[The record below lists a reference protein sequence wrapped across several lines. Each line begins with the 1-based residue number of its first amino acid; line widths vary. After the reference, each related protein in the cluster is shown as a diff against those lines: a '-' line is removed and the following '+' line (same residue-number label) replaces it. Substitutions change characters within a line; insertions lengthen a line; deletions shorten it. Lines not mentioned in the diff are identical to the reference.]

1 MRKTIP
7 FTLIS
12 LQEDGYH
19 CITSAT
25 VNGSEIMMVVD
36 TGASLSCFDINFL
49 QQIVAEDSIKSN
61 ESMTSGIGTN
71 SMNSVITRIK
81 EFSIGPLTI
90 QNYRAVGID
99 MTHIHHAYEQIGLTK
114 IEGILGADIL
124 ARHQA
129 VIDYRKRIIT
139 LNSKPSKI
147 KLL

>member
-1 MRKTIP
+1 MRLTIP

-19 CITSAT
+19 CLASAT

-49 QQIVAEDSIKSN
+49 QQIVGEDTIKSN

-81 EFSIGPLTI
+81 ELSIGSLTI

-99 MTHIHHAYEQIGLTK
+99 MTHIHHAYEQIGLAK

-129 VIDYRKRIIT
+129 VINYRKRTIT
-139 LNSKPSKI
+139 LNSKPSKP
-147 KLL
+147 KF

>member
-1 MRKTIP
+1 MRLTIP
-7 FTLIS
+7 FTLVS
-12 LQEDGYH
+12 LQEEGYH
-19 CITSAT
+19 CITTAT
-25 VNGSEIMMVVD
+25 VNGSQIMMVVD

-49 QQIVAEDSIKSN
+49 QQIVTEDSIKTN

-71 SMNSVITRIK
+71 SMNSVVTRIN

-114 IEGILGADIL
+114 IEGIIGADIL
-124 ARHQA
+124 VRHQA

-139 LNSKPSKI
+139 LNTKPSKHKMI
-147 KLL
+147 